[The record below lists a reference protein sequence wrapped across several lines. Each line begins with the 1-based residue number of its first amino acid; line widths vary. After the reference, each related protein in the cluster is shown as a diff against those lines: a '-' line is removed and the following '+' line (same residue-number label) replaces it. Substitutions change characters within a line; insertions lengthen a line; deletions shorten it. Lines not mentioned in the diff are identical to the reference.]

1 MAMAMVQEHN
11 MDGLERRALGPV
23 EIFGQAVGNTG
34 MATVVALTPVL
45 VASSAGN
52 GSWVSMLVAVLAML
66 GVGYCAALFGR
77 RVATSGS
84 LYTYTAQALG
94 KGAAFLVGWALLI
107 AYFGL
112 AISIPMLGGEFLG
125 QVFGQGDAVQV
136 VLWLFLAAA
145 ATAFAVYGVRISTRT
160 ALLLEGISLTLLA
173 VVLVATLL
181 KSGTIVD
188 STQLKLEG
196 FGLHPLFL
204 GITLSVTALVG
215 FESGA
220 SLGAEARDP
229 YTAIPRV
236 ILLTVG
242 VAGVI
247 YILAIYI
254 ENLGFHH
261 LGQDITAAA
270 APTTTLGQWA
280 GVNFL
285 KYPIA
290 LGLGFSFFAIMLA
303 CVNALARMLFTMARE
318 GVAPAAFGRVHPT
331 RRTPYMPMLLLA
343 PFLFLT
349 PVVMKWIAN
358 TDPLSAFAYLAT
370 PSTFGFIFAY
380 ILICVGAPVLL
391 YRETGRVPA
400 GVAVAAVVGI
410 AAMIATYVANVTPV
424 PAYPFNIL
432 PYIFLGLMAI
442 GGLVYL
448 WLRGR
453 RPEAVRAIG
462 SVEEVDEPAPPPRL
476 ATVEA

>member
-1 MAMAMVQEHN
+1 MAQQHGME
-11 MDGLERRALGPV
+11 GLERRVLGPV
-23 EIFGQAVGNTG
+23 EIFGQSIGNTG

-45 VASSAGN
+45 VALSAGN

-66 GVGYCAALFGR
+66 GVGYCAAQFGR

-94 KGAAFLVGWALLI
+94 KGPAFLVGWALLI

-125 QVFGQGDAVQV
+125 QVFGQQDAVQV
-136 VLWLFLAAA
+136 ILWAVLGLAA
-145 ATAFAVYGVRISTRT
+145 TGFAVYGVRISTRL
-160 ALLLEGISLTLLA
+160 ALGLEALCLSMLA
-173 VVLVATLL
+173 IVLVATLI
-181 KSGTIVD
+181 KAGTIFD
-188 STQLKLEG
+188 SAQLKLEG

-242 VAGVI
+242 IAGVI

-261 LGQDITAAA
+261 LGQDITTSA
-270 APTTTLGQWA
+270 APTTTLGKWA

-331 RRTPYMPMLLLA
+331 RRTPYVGMLALA
-343 PFLFLT
+343 PFLFFT
-349 PVVMKWIAN
+349 PIVMKWIAKA
-358 TDPLSAFAYLAT
+358 DPLSAFAYLAT

-380 ILICVGAPVLL
+380 ILICIGAPVLMH
-391 YRETGRVPA
+391 RETGRVPL
-400 GVAVAAVVGI
+400 GVLGAAAAGI
-410 AAMIATYVANVTPV
+410 AAMIATYIANVTPV

-432 PYIFLGLMAI
+432 PYIFIGLMVL
-442 GGLVYL
+442 GGIVYL
-448 WLRGR
+448 WLRSS

-462 SVEEVDEPAPPPRL
+462 TVEEEKDAAPPSPL